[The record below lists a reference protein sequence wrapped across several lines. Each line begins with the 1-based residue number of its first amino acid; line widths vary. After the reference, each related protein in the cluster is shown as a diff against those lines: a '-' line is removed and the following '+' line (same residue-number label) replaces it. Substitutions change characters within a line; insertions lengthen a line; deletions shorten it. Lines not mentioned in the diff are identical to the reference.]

1 MMPSRMTQQPPPR
14 PRRRGLALAAA
25 AVAAAAA
32 AGLWAAG
39 GGDEAPVDRALPAPA
54 HELPAER
61 LADSVGVVV
70 HMNYADTAYGRQAEV
85 VQRMRELGVRHVRD
99 AMPADGSALADGL
112 RALHGA
118 GVAATLATGDV
129 ARPPDLAVAD
139 ALAVLPAGV
148 AAFEGPNELDATGDP
163 RWPVTLAAYMP
174 ALDAAVR
181 RRAPGVP
188 VIGPSFIRPASR
200 EQLPDG
206 LPGLLNGHPY
216 PGGKPPE
223 EPLAVALDELGPE
236 AIRRGVVFT
245 ETGYH
250 NAVGATEGQ
259 PPASEQAAGVY
270 LPRLLLS
277 AFAAGV
283 RRTFVYELL
292 DEQPDPGLGDPEQHF
307 GLLRNDLSPKPAF
320 TAVRTLL
327 AAVRATPGAGRR
339 TRLAWRV
346 RVDEPEGVRRL
357 TLVRRDGSR
366 VLALWRASSVWDRDA
381 RRPLAVGD
389 TRAELTFARPV
400 RDVVVWRPS
409 RSSRPVE
416 RDAGG
421 SRLSLPVGA
430 DVALVSLR

>member
-1 MMPSRMTQQPPPR
+1 MMPSPMTQQPP
-14 PRRRGLALAAA
+14 RRSRGRRLALAAA
-25 AVAAAAA
+25 AAVVAAAV
-32 AGLWAAG
+32 GVWAVR
-39 GGDEAPVDRALPAPA
+39 GGDEAPVDRGAPAPA
-54 HELPAER
+54 RELPAEGF
-61 LADSVGVVV
+61 ADSVGVVV
-70 HMNYADTAYGRQAEV
+70 HMNYADTAYGRRAEV

-112 RALHGA
+112 RELHAA

-163 RWPVTLAAYMP
+163 RWPATLTAYMP
-174 ALDAAVR
+174 ALDDAVR

-188 VIGPSFIRPASR
+188 VIGPSFIRPGSR
-200 EQLPDG
+200 AQLPDG

-223 EPLAVALDELGPE
+223 EPLEVALDELGPG

-250 NAVGATEGQ
+250 DAVRATEGQ
-259 PPASEQAAGVY
+259 PPASEEAAGVY
-270 LPRLLLS
+270 LPRLLLT

-292 DEQPDPGLGDPEQHF
+292 DEVPDPGLTNPEQHF
-307 GLLRNDLSPKPAF
+307 GLLRADLSPKPAF
-320 TAVRTLL
+320 MAIRTLL
-327 AAVRATPGAGRR
+327 AAVRSTPGPGRR
-339 TRLAWRV
+339 ARLAWRV
-346 RVDEPEGVRRL
+346 RVDESDDVRRL
-357 TLVRRDGSR
+357 TLVRPDGSR
-366 VLALWRASSVWDRDA
+366 VLVLWRASSVWDRDA
-381 RRPLAVGD
+381 RRPLAVAD
-389 TRAELTFARPV
+389 TRAELTFARRV

-409 RSSRPVE
+409 RSPQPVA

-430 DVALVSLR
+430 DVVLVSLR